1 MTETLQVIEI
11 SFESNEFYSL
21 DVVFVAWK
29 SQDVFR
35 RGAIKKM

>member
-1 MTETLQVIEI
+1 MTGTLQVIEI

-21 DVVFVAWK
+21 GMVFVTWE

-35 RGAIKKM
+35 RGAIMKM